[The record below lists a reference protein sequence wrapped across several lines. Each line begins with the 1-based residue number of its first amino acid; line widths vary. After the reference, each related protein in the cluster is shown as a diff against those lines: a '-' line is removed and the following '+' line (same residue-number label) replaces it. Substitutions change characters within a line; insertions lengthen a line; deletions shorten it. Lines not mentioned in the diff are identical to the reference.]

1 LLAIFAMHSAVRW
14 SAVIFFVAIVGAQA
28 VRPPRTNPA
37 VIKATATLLPHAPA
51 DVARIIDRSC
61 RDCHSNETR
70 WPWYSNVAPMSWVL
84 INHVAHGRDHFNYS
98 EWATYSEDDQDKLL
112 GSVCSLT
119 RKGRMPLP
127 SYLWIH
133 RDAVL
138 SAADIDTLCAWSDK
152 MRDALQ

>member
-1 LLAIFAMHSAVRW
+1 
-14 SAVIFFVAIVGAQA
+14 
-28 VRPPRTNPA
+28 
-37 VIKATATLLPHAPA
+37 
-51 DVARIIDRSC
+51 
-61 RDCHSNETR
+61 
-70 WPWYSNVAPMSWVL
+70 VL

-138 SAADIDTLCAWSDK
+138 SAAEIETLCAWSDK